1 MMSIEAYQT
10 QIRSIDGASMAEA
23 KRLLAAGEVVAV
35 PTETVYG
42 LAADATNGSA
52 VTAIYGAKGRPSFN
66 PLIVHVERR
75 LSRLEDLHA
84 AGIIDQSLMSPQAQ
98 AVAQRLMDLF
108 WPGPLTI
115 VLPRGERIVDEA
127 TGGLD
132 TVGIRMPSHP
142 GFQALLREV
151 GFPLAAPSANR
162 SKRISPTT
170 ALHVMEELGGR
181 IPLILDGG
189 ATTVGVESTIVAVE
203 ANGMLRL
210 LRPGGIPAEKITDEM
225 GLVVTSPL
233 DEPSPTILAPGM
245 MLEHYAPGKPLA
257 LISRE
262 DNISLHKWLMI
273 HSPLDAAPSKV
284 VGQSRGAVGV
294 LLFDD
299 QRELPPD
306 WISSLAARNINIFS
320 LPSWDGGETAAKG
333 LFAALRT
340 LDAADVDVIVVE
352 NPSFDGGLWPAIRD
366 RLRRASAR
374 WSLEN
379 TPE

>member
-1 MMSIEAYQT
+1 MIQDAFQT
-10 QIRSIDGASMAEA
+10 QIRPIDKASMAEA
-23 KRLLAAGEVVAV
+23 KRLLLAGEVVAV

-42 LAADATNGSA
+42 LAADATNAFG

-75 LSRLEDLHA
+75 LSRLEDLHL
-84 AGIIDQSLMSPQAQ
+84 AGIIDRTSLTLAAQ
-98 AVAQRLMDLF
+98 AAAQRLMDLF

-132 TVGIRMPSHP
+132 TVGIRMPGHP
-142 GFQALLREV
+142 GFQALLQEV
-151 GFPLAAPSANR
+151 EVPLAAPSANR

-170 ALHVMEELGGR
+170 AAHVMDELGGR

-189 ATTVGVESTIVAVE
+189 ETTVGVESSIVAVE
-203 ANGMLRL
+203 PDGSLKL
-210 LRPGGIPAEKITDEM
+210 LRPGGIPVEKISADSCL
-225 GLVVTSPL
+225 GILVP
-233 DEPSPTILAPGM
+233 EPECQSVILAPGM

-257 LISRE
+257 LIKRDGGDSLSR
-262 DNISLHKWLMI
+262 WLMV
-273 HSPLDAAPSKV
+273 HSRRDTGALPGVDK
-284 VGQSRGAVGV
+284 SRVAVGV

-299 QRELPPD
+299 NGR
-306 WISSLAARNINIFS
+306 
-320 LPSWDGGETAAKG
+320 LPSAWSTALSARKVKTISLSPSAGGELAAKG
-333 LFAALRT
+333 LFAALRFM
-340 LDAADVDVIVVE
+340 DGADTDVIVVE
-352 NPSFDGGLWPAIRD
+352 NPSQDGGLWPAIRD

-374 WSLEN
+374 WSLDN

>member
-1 MMSIEAYQT
+1 MSIEAYQT

-42 LAADATNGSA
+42 LAADATNASA

-84 AGIIDQSLMSPQAQ
+84 VGIIDQSLMTPEARS
-98 AVAQRLMDLF
+98 VAQRLMDLF

-132 TVGIRMPSHP
+132 TVGVRMPSHP

-170 ALHVMEELGGR
+170 AAHVMEELGGR

-189 ATTVGVESTIVAVE
+189 ATTVGVESTILSVE
-203 ANGMLRL
+203 TNGTLRL
-210 LRPGGIPAEKITDEM
+210 LRPGGIPAEKIAGEM
-225 GLVVTSPL
+225 GLVVAAPL
-233 DEPSPTILAPGM
+233 DQPSPTILAPGM

-257 LISRE
+257 LINRE
-262 DNISLHKWLMI
+262 DTISLHKWLMI
-273 HSPLDAAPSKV
+273 HSPTDSASPKT
-284 VGQSRGAVGV
+284 VGQGHGAVGV

-306 WISSLAARNINIFS
+306 WISSLAGRNINILA
-320 LPSWDGGETAAKG
+320 LPSRDGGEAAAKG

-340 LDAADVDVIVVE
+340 LDAADAQVIVVE